1 METITALL
9 FSGIS
14 FPVLFTC
21 DAVFEFSHAREKHL
35 SNTQNSFAF
44 VRILLEEKLLLMNVR
59 IRRLK
64 KLGTFV
70 FNHIKGRNQDCD
82 ECEFYNIL
90 SH

>member
-44 VRILLEEKLLLMNVR
+44 VQNLARGKTAVN
-59 IRRLK
+59 
-64 KLGTFV
+64 
-70 FNHIKGRNQDCD
+70 
-82 ECEFYNIL
+82 ECEN
-90 SH
+90 